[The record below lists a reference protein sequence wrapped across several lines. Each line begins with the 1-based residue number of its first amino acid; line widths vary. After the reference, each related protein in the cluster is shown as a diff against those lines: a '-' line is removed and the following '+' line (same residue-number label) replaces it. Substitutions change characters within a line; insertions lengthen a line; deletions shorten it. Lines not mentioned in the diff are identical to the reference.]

1 MAVVC
6 PVCKRKLGI
15 SRAIIIL
22 KTKIFK
28 CPSCCRILV
37 IKNLLALQKEGIHQD
52 KILVAHSD
60 AAVID
65 KITALLSKN
74 GYQAVTSSD
83 GIAAIVKAIKESPSL
98 IVIEGNL
105 PKTNGFEVCRRV
117 MTKTKMKR
125 AKFIFVVS
133 TPEEINEEASFFCD
147 AYRYV
152 EDSQMPEL
160 LMEKINEMRDK
171 SKEGKMN
178 CQKVS

>member
-1 MAVVC
+1 VAVVC

-83 GIAAIVKAIKESPSL
+83 GIAAIVKAIKESPFL
-98 IVIEGNL
+98 IIIEGNL
-105 PKTNGFEVCRRV
+105 PKINGFEVCRRV
-117 MTKTKMKR
+117 MTKTKMKQP
-125 AKFIFVVS
+125 KFIFVVS
-133 TPEEINEEASFFCD
+133 TPEELDGEFSSSCD
-147 AYRYV
+147 AYQYI
-152 EDSQMPEL
+152 EDLQIPEHL
-160 LMEKINEMRDK
+160 IEKINEVRDR
-171 SKEGKMN
+171 
-178 CQKVS
+178 